1 MKTYEQERERFL
13 SANEDMIE
21 EYNCMTGTWLME
33 DLDNTWRS
41 LHASN
46 SRLNPGS
53 FFREARAILRNTRD
67 GYDGVDIPDLL
78 LHSLQGDPAHA
89 SLQCYFDDVRKCYED
104 LPDEELEFIPE
115 NRDAIIKSNLK
126 MVIST
131 AKGYQ
136 NMGLSLAELISA
148 GNMGLCIAWDKY
160 KPEHNV
166 LRERLLD
173 TLKDSPD
180 ELGRDYIDSLMEPF
194 IKYGETREKYDAAFH
209 ENRVYEKREVE
220 RWINKNIKKAKFS
233 SVAALWIK
241 AYILQELNLNSRVV
255 KKPKSEIDKDYE
267 KYGYYIRENIVP
279 IDPIIDPADNVTTL
293 PDSVSGVGSMLTMN
307 EDGEEESRID
317 TDVQRI
323 IFKQTMNR
331 LMDGLSPRERRVILK
346 AFGIGLP
353 RAMTVKEIADDEA
366 LSAVR
371 VSQAITKGVETMKEN
386 ATEEDYHLMMN
397 FLNR

>member
-1 MKTYEQERERFL
+1 MKTYEQEKGRFL

-21 EYNCMTGTWLME
+21 EYNCMTGTWLLE

-46 SRLNPGS
+46 PKLNPGT
-53 FFREARAILRNTRD
+53 FFREARVILKNTRD

-78 LHSLQGDPAHA
+78 MHSLQGEPSHA
-89 SLQCYFDDVRKCYED
+89 ALQSYFDDVRKCYDD
-104 LPDEELEFIPE
+104 LPDEPLEFTPE

-148 GNMGLCIAWDKY
+148 GNMGLCVAWDKY

-166 LRERLLD
+166 LRERLMD
-173 TLKDSPD
+173 TIKDGPD
-180 ELGRDYIDSLMEPF
+180 EMGKDYIDSLMEPF
-194 IKYGETREKYDAAFH
+194 IKYGEMKKKYEETFH

-241 AYILQELNLNSRVV
+241 AYILQELNLSSRVV
-255 KKPKSEIDKDYE
+255 KKPKSEIDKDFE
-267 KYGYYIRENIVP
+267 KYGYYVRESLVP
-279 IDPIIDPADNVTTL
+279 IDPLLDPGDNVTTL
-293 PDSVSGVGSMLTMN
+293 PDSISGVGGVLTMN

-317 TDVQRI
+317 EGSQRI
-323 IFKQTMNR
+323 IFKNTMNR
-331 LMDGLSPRERRVILK
+331 LMDGISPRDRRIILK

-353 RAMTVKEIADDEA
+353 RAMTSKEIADEEG
-366 LSAVR
+366 LSMVR
-371 VSQAITKGVETMKEN
+371 VNQAITGGVEIMKEN
-386 ATEEDYHLMMN
+386 ATEEDYHLMMD

>member
-1 MKTYEQERERFL
+1 M
-13 SANEDMIE
+13 
-21 EYNCMTGTWLME
+21 
-33 DLDNTWRS
+33 
-41 LHASN
+41 
-46 SRLNPGS
+46 
-53 FFREARAILRNTRD
+53 
-67 GYDGVDIPDLL
+67 
-78 LHSLQGDPAHA
+78 
-89 SLQCYFDDVRKCYED
+89 RKCYED

-180 ELGRDYIDSLMEPF
+180 ELGKDYIDSLMEPF

-209 ENRVYEKREVE
+209 ENKVYEKREVE

-353 RAMTVKEIADDEA
+353 RAMTVKEIADDEG

-371 VSQAITKGVETMKEN
+371 VSQAITRGVETMKEN